1 MLTDKNDPEEGSS
14 SRLKINPQILGPQNV
29 DILRIRVPPY
39 WNLRFRGFIL
49 ENRKNVYVGT
59 PRIPEMSRGFF
70 SVSFVCYHR
79 EIFSSDTEDLLNSE

>member
-39 WNLRFRGFIL
+39 
-49 ENRKNVYVGT
+49 
-59 PRIPEMSRGFF
+59 
-70 SVSFVCYHR
+70 
-79 EIFSSDTEDLLNSE
+79 